1 MFIKTGLQAQTPAI
15 FNSYAVTLE
24 SSVVELQSALVH
36 FEGTNTNFKNPTN
49 RLLNGQI

>member
-36 FEGTNTNFKNPTN
+36 FEGYEHKF
-49 RLLNGQI
+49 

>member
-24 SSVVELQSALVH
+24 SSVVELPLALVH
-36 FEGTNTNFKNPTN
+36 FEGTGTNFKSLTN